1 MAYDPALYELTH
13 RGNPG
18 DVEFYA
24 RACEGA
30 RSVLELGTGYGRI
43 ALGLAAAGH
52 EVVGLELDAGLLE
65 LARAA
70 KAAQLEGGAEVAASG
85 AEVAVAAARGAE
97 VAVAAEKVSK
107 ADSLEFVLGDMRQFE
122 LGRRFDRVIIPHSG
136 LYCLLEPGEVASC
149 LRAARAHLRPGGL
162 LVLDG
167 YAADDFHEESLPEDV
182 PDDQLEPITEIEAQ
196 GARYTVFE
204 QSRWDRDAQRI
215 DASYLYREEPSGREV
230 RYELPQRYLLRRE
243 LEALLQEAGFNVSL
257 VRGSFSGD
265 AYDEDAEHLIVI
277 AEAS

>member
-18 DVEFYA
+18 DVEFYS

-43 ALGLAAAGH
+43 ALGLAAAGY
-52 EVVGLELDAGLLE
+52 EVVGLELDPGLLE

-70 KAAQLEGGAEVAASG
+70 KAAQLEAAGAEVKVGAAT
-85 AEVAVAAARGAE
+85 
-97 VAVAAEKVSK
+97 VSET
-107 ADSLEFVLGDMRQFE
+107 DSLEFVLGDMRQFE

-149 LRAARAHLRPGGL
+149 LRAARAHLCPGGL

-196 GARYTVFE
+196 GTRYTVFE
-204 QSRWDRDAQRI
+204 QSRWDRDSQRI
-215 DASYLYREEPSGREV
+215 DATYLYREEPSGREV
-230 RYELPQRYLLRRE
+230 RYLLPQRYLLRRE
-243 LEALLQEAGFNVSL
+243 LEALLDAAGFSVSL